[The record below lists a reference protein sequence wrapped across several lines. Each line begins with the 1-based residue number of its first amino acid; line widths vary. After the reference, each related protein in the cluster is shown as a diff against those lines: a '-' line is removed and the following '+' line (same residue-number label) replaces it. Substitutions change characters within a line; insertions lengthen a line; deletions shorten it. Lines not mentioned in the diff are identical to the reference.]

1 MRRLWPQ
8 TPANCAQ
15 RSARRTARF
24 GSFGAIVTERLSVRQ
39 RLLDAAYAAI
49 SDKGFETSRIADI
62 IEAAGVGVGSFYNH
76 FDSKDDL
83 AASAFEYRV
92 EAFGREL
99 EAVVKGAP
107 DAAAATC
114 FVYRRMLERAEQDE
128 AWATF
133 ILQMEPSF
141 RMFDK
146 LMRPHARQGLQI
158 GVDDGTFQI
167 EDLEAG
173 ISAILSSERA
183 HRSSKFALLM
193 FGVDATIA
201 QELSQL
207 PMIQLHE
214 AVKP

>member
-1 MRRLWPQ
+1 M
-8 TPANCAQ
+8 T
-15 RSARRTARF
+15 
-24 GSFGAIVTERLSVRQ
+24 GRLSVRQ

-49 SDKGFETSRIADI
+49 SDKGFATSRIADI

-83 AASAFEYRV
+83 AASVFEHRV
-92 EAFGREL
+92 ETFGREM
-99 EAVVKGAP
+99 EVVVKGAP
-107 DAAAATC
+107 DVAAATC

-133 ILQMEPSF
+133 ILQMEPLF

-167 EDLEAG
+167 DDLEAG
-173 ISAILSSERA
+173 ISAIHAMMLAITQAMLMGDLSSERA
-183 HRSSKFALLM
+183 HRSSKLALLM
-193 FGVDATIA
+193 FGVDARIA
-201 QELSQL
+201 EVLSQM
-207 PMIQLHE
+207 PMTQLHE
-214 AVKP
+214 AVKPRAAP